1 MEGYSV
7 TEGRRIA
14 LDIEQTIGY
23 VYSLPEESP
32 LNKRSHAQQQPTRRD
47 AADAQPTRSHLMH
60 ASRSQQPSLLANSLQ
75 HMLLNN
81 AIASSKKQRQTGING
96 SNSINS
102 KEDKTP
108 KC

>member
-1 MEGYSV
+1 MS
-7 TEGRRIA
+7 TPFPTKA
-14 LDIEQTIGY
+14 PSQQT
-23 VYSLPEESP
+23 LA
-32 LNKRSHAQQQPTRRD
+32 HASTTSRRD